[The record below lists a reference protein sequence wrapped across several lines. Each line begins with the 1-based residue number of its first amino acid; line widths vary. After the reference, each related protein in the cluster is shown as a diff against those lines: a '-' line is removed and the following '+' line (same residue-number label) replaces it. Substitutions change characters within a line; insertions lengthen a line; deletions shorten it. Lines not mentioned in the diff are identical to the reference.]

1 MVEHEISTRAW
12 KLEYHQLTQL
22 QQTQHIDR
30 VTLHALRCNRGT
42 STKTFSRDVSRY
54 LEVALAI
61 VRKADMT
68 KSLGRRFCYS
78 LVTAIMLLANQCR
91 TAASG
96 TRISAPAIRKH
107 RHFSRSTV
115 LSMSQ
120 KEATVGMGCFWSPQE
135 KFDSMV
141 GVIDSKAG
149 YSGGDNTNP
158 DYKSVCAGD
167 GHIEAVRIQ
176 YDDSQMSYDQ
186 ILDVFFDR
194 DVSAFGNGLG
204 QYQSIIWT
212 ETVEQKEIAERR
224 LQALAMNNDPRAN
237 LVAIRQ
243 REPFY
248 VAETYH
254 QKYNKKQFPRYIVL
268 GIAALLDVLPGL
280 PQEAYKLGLFLTVG
294 YVAVTVGERF
304 VDGTG
309 GLKRLD

>member
-1 MVEHEISTRAW
+1 MANMSR
-12 KLEYHQLTQL
+12 
-22 QQTQHIDR
+22 R
-30 VTLHALRCNRGT
+30 RLH
-42 STKTFSRDVSRY
+42 
-54 LEVALAI
+54 
-61 VRKADMT
+61 
-68 KSLGRRFCYS
+68 YS
-78 LVTAIMLLANQCR
+78 LVTVIMMLATQFGTVASRTRMSASAIIKYRN
-91 TAASG
+91 
-96 TRISAPAIRKH
+96 
-107 RHFSRSTV
+107 FSRATV
-115 LSMSQ
+115 LKMSQ

-141 GVIDSKAG
+141 GVTDSKAG

-176 YDDSQMSYDQ
+176 YDDSQVSYDQ

-194 DVSAFGNGLG
+194 DVNAFGNGLG

-212 ETVEQKEIAERR
+212 ETAEQKEKAESR
-224 LQALAMNNDPRAN
+224 LQALALNNDPRAN
-237 LVAIRQ
+237 LVAVRP

-254 QKYNKKQFPRYIVL
+254 QKYNKKQFPRYIIL
-268 GIAALLDVLPGL
+268 GIAALLDILPGL
-280 PQEAYKLGLFLTVG
+280 PQEAYKVGLFLTVG

-304 VDGTG
+304 LDGTG